1 MCPYFLPF
9 HGWIISHRMI
19 DHTLDLSIHPPMNV
33 VFCLL
38 SIVDSAARNFWL
50 QVLFEH
56 LLWIL
61 LGIHPGL
68 GLMGAT
74 EILFTF
80 LRGCQS
86 WPEWLRH
93 SAFPSASNEGS
104 RSFVSSPTLVSSFFL
119 PFFKIIVTL
128 VGVKWW
134 VWLRVCCAFP
144 YWSVC
149 IECPFLGLLA
159 ILWFSLDTRPL
170 EVSLRCFDL
179 VTCLVAL
186 ELWVSLCILEARS
199 LPRIYHLQIF
209 FLFYRLSF
217 PFLDSILWYTK
228 SLMVFF
234 GNWANLWKTLNHKG
248 RKSCLLQPSSDSKR
262 GSLWVQCVLN
272 ISETC

>member
-1 MCPYFLPF
+1 
-9 HGWIISHRMI
+9 
-19 DHTLDLSIHPPMNV
+19 MNV

-56 LLWIL
+56 LLWVL
-61 LGIHPGL
+61 SGIHPGL

-86 WPEWLRH
+86 WPRWLRH
-93 SAFPSASNEGS
+93 SAFLSATNEGS
-104 RSFVSSPTLVSSFFL
+104 SSFVSSPTLVSSFFL
-119 PFFKIIVTL
+119 PFLKIIVTL

-149 IECPFLGLLA
+149 TECPFLGLLA
-159 ILWFSLDTRPL
+159 ILWFSLDTHPL
-170 EVSLRCFDL
+170 EVSVRCFDL
-179 VTCLVAL
+179 VIVLLLLSCGCLYASWKPDL
-186 ELWVSLCILEARS
+186 YL
-199 LPRIYHLQIF
+199 IYIICKYF
-209 FLFYRLSF
+209 SCSIGCLS
-217 PFLDSILWYTK
+217 PFLIHKVLDG
-228 SLMVFF
+228 F
-234 GNWANLWKTLNHKG
+234 LWKLSEPVKNFESQ
-248 RKSCLLQPSSDSKR
+248 RKKVFPSFSLLLPSSDSKR